1 MGKANYYLLLLIF
14 IFPGIAGA
22 QSFKKRV
29 ALSKQFLK
37 KVRVKEVLDTILWD
51 KESAIFGKTE
61 ERFKQKKLD
70 VYNRED
76 YEFFQSSLM
85 HQFLFSKRHI
95 LNRVRYHYRHVPY
108 DSLKHYVQQIDKGKL
123 QTVISSSGLYDLLMK
138 LIDNEIKQ
146 IENVTIPKFLEYLVN
161 KHKPV
166 DLKIKYNGRLVSAR
180 KLNLDIQVET
190 NNADYKRVSILD
202 KKHNK
207 ILKPEGYTYKQIQKI
222 IVKYKGRKFAFKPD
236 EQINLYPSQ
245 FKELNS
251 VVSKYSYNKIPVWHL
266 DILETRGNIGVKL
279 TNVIEV
285 KDVKP
290 KVVKKKEKQ
299 KHID

>member
-1 MGKANYYLLLLIF
+1 MNKLQLFLFFIILIL
-14 IFPGIAGA
+14 PEIAGA
-22 QSFKKRV
+22 QKYKKRL
-29 ALSKQFLK
+29 ALSREFLK

-51 KESAIFGKTE
+51 KESAIFDQTE
-61 ERFKQKKLD
+61 TKFKQKKLD

-76 YEFFQSSLM
+76 YEFFQSNLM
-85 HQFLFSKRHI
+85 RQFLYSKKHI
-95 LNRVRYHYRHVPY
+95 LNRVKYHYNHIDY
-108 DSLKHYVQQIDKGKL
+108 NLLKNYVKQINKGKL
-123 QTVISSSGLYDLLMK
+123 QSVIYSSGLYDLLNS
-138 LIDNEIKQ
+138 LIEKEINQ
-146 IENVTIPKFLEYLVN
+146 INKVTIPKFLEYLVN

-166 DLKIKYNGRLVSAR
+166 DLKIRYNNRPVPAR
-180 KLNLDIQVET
+180 KLKLDILVET

-207 ILKPEGYTYKQIQKI
+207 ILKPKGYTYQQIQKI
-222 IVKYKGRKFAFKPD
+222 IVKYKGKKFEFKPD

-251 VVSKYSYNKIPVWHL
+251 VVSKYSFNKIPVWHL

-285 KDVKP
+285 KAVKG
-290 KVVKKKEKQ
+290 KTVYKKKNK

>member
-51 KESAIFGKTE
+51 KESAIFDKTE

-95 LNRVRYHYRHVPY
+95 HNRVRYHYRHVPY
-108 DSLKHYVQQIDKGKL
+108 DSLKHYIQQIDKGKL
-123 QTVISSSGLYDLLMK
+123 QTVIRSSGLYDLLMK
-138 LIDNEIKQ
+138 LIDKEIKQ

-166 DLKIKYNGRLVSAR
+166 DLKIKYNGRLVPAR

-222 IVKYKGRKFAFKPD
+222 IVKYKGHKFAFKPD

-266 DILETRGNIGVKL
+266 DILETSGNIGVKL